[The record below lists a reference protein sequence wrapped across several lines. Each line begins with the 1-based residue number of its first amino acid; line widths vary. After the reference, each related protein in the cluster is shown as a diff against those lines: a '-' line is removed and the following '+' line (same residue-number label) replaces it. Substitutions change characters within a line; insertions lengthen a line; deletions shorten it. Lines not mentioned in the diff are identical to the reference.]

1 MSGITL
7 SAGVRQSLSTL
18 QAATAQT
25 GQIQNRLA
33 TGRKVNSALDNPAA
47 FFTSSGLNNRASD
60 LGRLM
65 DDMDQAV
72 KTLQAADKGISA
84 ITKLVENA
92 QSIAKQAKAFKR
104 EESEIKG
111 DAATELTTNTNLFTL
126 DSSFSATSATTG
138 NPVITLKIK
147 GENGASDTTITFSVT
162 SSSTVGE
169 LVTALDDHADIEA
182 SIEDGELKI
191 VDTKGRRLELDATKP
206 GASATVDHNVN
217 ALVGAGN
224 DTAAA
229 TENKRVNLQQD
240 YEALLTQI
248 DQLAKDSSYNGV
260 NLLDGD
266 ELSVQFNEKG
276 TSKLDIAGTSISSKG
291 LNLDSAKLLSD
302 ADIDDAMKKLKGSLD
317 TLRSQA
323 ATFGSNLSVV
333 QNRQDFTKGMIN
345 TLRQGADS
353 LVLADPNEEG
363 ANLLA
368 LQTRSQLASTTLSMA
383 SQADQAVLRLF

>member
-72 KTLQAADKGISA
+72 KTLQAADKGISS

-104 EESEIKG
+104 EESEIEGTVK
-111 DAATELTTNTNLFTL
+111 LTTGATLASL
-126 DSSFSATSATTG
+126 DSSFSGTGTGAAVTLTIKGEGGAGDTKISLSITSATT
-138 NPVITLKIK
+138 V
-147 GENGASDTTITFSVT
+147 SD
-162 SSSTVGE
+162 
-169 LVTALDDHADIEA
+169 LVTTLDGHDDIEA
-182 SIEDGELKI
+182 SLEDGELKI
-191 VDTKGRRLELDATKP
+191 VDKKGRRLELDATKVD
-206 GASATVDHNVN
+206 GNDHNAN
-217 ALVGAGN
+217 ALVGSGR
-224 DTAAA
+224 DVAAA
-229 TENKRVNLQQD
+229 TENKRATLQQD
-240 YEALLTQI
+240 YNALMEQI

-266 ELSVQFNEKG
+266 ELSVQFNESG
-276 TSKLDIAGTSISSKG
+276 SSKLDITGASISSKG
-291 LNLDSAKLLSD
+291 LNLDSARLLSD

-323 ATFGSNLSVV
+323 ATFGC
-333 QNRQDFTKGMIN
+333 T
-345 TLRQGADS
+345 
-353 LVLADPNEEG
+353 
-363 ANLLA
+363 
-368 LQTRSQLASTTLSMA
+368 
-383 SQADQAVLRLF
+383 